1 MLIAYTDKQQLII
14 SYQHSRQALRQFRQ
28 QLQFFCPQCQQ
39 PVQLKIGKQIIPH
52 FAHITNDCHLKFAE
66 GESKLHLQ
74 GKIQLFEWLQSLG
87 HTVELE
93 PFLRKLSQ
101 RPDLLLQGEHH
112 RIAIEYQCS
121 AITKEN
127 WQRRTEGYE
136 KHNIQALWLFQTP
149 QKKYTTNAIQK
160 IRISPIHQNA
170 ITYSSNNIQYLVTY
184 DARAAKFNYWTN
196 LLYVHGHTFIAKVLS
211 IPLNNQKF
219 PFYEPKPIT
228 HESFTIYKEMYI
240 RWGQQYVMQKLLRS
254 RKGVQDRFLRSCY
267 EQNFS
272 LNALPYYIGIPVKN
286 AQAIPMFSIEWQVIL
301 LDFCRKRQLLPYE
314 FRKEDIRL
322 FLKLLNV
329 EPTELGVQAVEIYGN
344 LLGHRFSGKD
354 YASAIWKRVYTNLY
368 NQPSV

>member
-1 MLIAYTDKQQLII
+1 MLIAYTDKQQLFI

-39 PVQLKIGKQIIPH
+39 PVQLKIGKLNIPH
-52 FAHITNDCHLKFAE
+52 FAHITKNCHHRFAE
-66 GESKLHLQ
+66 GESELHLQ
-74 GKIQLFEWLQSLG
+74 GKIQLFEWLQARG
-87 HTVELE
+87 HRVKLE
-93 PFLRKLSQ
+93 PFLRTLSQ
-101 RPDLLLQGEHH
+101 RPDLLMQGEHQQ
-112 RIAIEYQCS
+112 IAIEYQCS

-127 WQRRTEGYE
+127 WQRRTAGYE

-170 ITYSSNNIQYLVTY
+170 IAYSSNNVPYLVTY

-211 IPLNNQKF
+211 IPLSKQQF

-228 HESFTIYKEMYI
+228 HESFTIYKEIYI
-240 RWGQQYVMQKLLRS
+240 RLCQRYVMQKLLRS

-272 LNALPYYIGIPVKN
+272 LNALPQYIGIPVKN
-286 AQAIPMFSIEWQVIL
+286 ARAIPMFAIEWQAIL
-301 LDFCRKRQLLPYE
+301 LNYCRELQLLPYE
-314 FRKEDIRL
+314 LRQEDIRL
-322 FLKLLNV
+322 FLNLLNV
-329 EPTELGVQAVEIYGN
+329 EPTEMGVQAVENYGN
-344 LLGHRFSGKD
+344 LLGHRFYQMD
-354 YASAIWKRVYTNLY
+354 CASAIWKRVYTYMY
-368 NQPSV
+368 NQPFV